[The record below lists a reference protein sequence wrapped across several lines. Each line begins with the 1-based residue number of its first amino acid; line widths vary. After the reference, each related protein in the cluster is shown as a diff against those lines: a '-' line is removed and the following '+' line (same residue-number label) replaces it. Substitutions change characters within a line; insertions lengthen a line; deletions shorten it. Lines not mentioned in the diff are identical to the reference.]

1 MVRGDKPIFIP
12 VLFATPFHEGDKPG
26 DSPIDYFNGFAVFG
40 APIAASSKILADKV
54 GFIYDKLTEDAL
66 DVGFFLR
73 RNIGSTRYVILHVF
87 PYRQLGFLADDWA
100 WIACLK
106 GFEGK
111 AMSAAEATIDW
122 DAWRKSSKKE
132 IEEK

>member
-26 DSPIDYFNGFAVFG
+26 DSPID
-40 APIAASSKILADKV
+40 
-54 GFIYDKLTEDAL
+54 
-66 DVGFFLR
+66 
-73 RNIGSTRYVILHVF
+73 
-87 PYRQLGFLADDWA
+87 
-100 WIACLK
+100 
-106 GFEGK
+106 
-111 AMSAAEATIDW
+111 W